1 MELIITLIVLIIIWC
16 VAFMVGNKQGTNQL
30 INQIKKDGGYYDME
44 YTSSVYLILDPT
56 SSLNEVPKELLMG
69 GDIERTLHIA
79 GIKEATPA
87 KITEWENERRAKV
100 ETKTELSMDSLLS
113 KLNKTDLQI
122 KAGIIENTD
131 KTINAFLESNDK
143 QFKSAL
149 KLADIATPK
158 GYDPIKELKIKTDA
172 ARKQHERERQ
182 ERIKIDFDAL
192 NFSRISNEARKQI
205 TEIVK
210 QDLEN
215 KIKQIE
221 KNTPEINEDDTMGS
235 IGTKPK
241 TQTDYQNEH
250 KAEEGKRDI
259 DFMHKWIQEK
269 SGKKDPVSQKRKP
282 KTTKE
287 WEDEFDIG
295 GNS

>member
-1 MELIITLIVLIIIWC
+1 MELVLILIVLIIVWC
-16 VAFMVGNKQGTNQL
+16 IAFMIGNKQGINQL
-30 INQIKKDGGYYDME
+30 TNQIKKDGGYYDME
-44 YTSSVYLILDPT
+44 YTSSVYPILEPT

-100 ETKTELSMDSLLS
+100 ETKTELSMDGLLS

-122 KAGIIENTD
+122 KAGIKQHTHNEEAIKVANKLVSIEKDVNPLIEE
-131 KTINAFLESNDK
+131 K
-143 QFKSAL
+143 
-149 KLADIATPK
+149 
-158 GYDPIKELKIKTDA
+158 LKIEA
-172 ARKQHERERQ
+172 RRKQHERERQ

-215 KIKQIE
+215 KMKVVE
-221 KNTPEINEDDTMGS
+221 ENTPEINED
-235 IGTKPK
+235 TKSK
-241 TQTDYQNEH
+241 
-250 KAEEGKRDI
+250 
-259 DFMHKWIQEK
+259 
-269 SGKKDPVSQKRKP
+269 
-282 KTTKE
+282 
-287 WEDEFDIG
+287 
-295 GNS
+295 

>member
-30 INQIKKDGGYYDME
+30 INQIKKDDGYYDME
-44 YTSSVYLILDPT
+44 YTSSVYPILDPT

-100 ETKTELSMDSLLS
+100 QTKTELSMDSLLS

-131 KTINAFLESNDK
+131 KTG
-143 QFKSAL
+143 
-149 KLADIATPK
+149 ADIK
-158 GYDPIKELKIKTDA
+158 IQVKEIDASDEISFRIEA
-172 ARKQHERERQ
+172 ARKENDREREQRV
-182 ERIKIDFDAL
+182 KIDFDAL

-235 IGTKPK
+235 IGSKPK

-250 KAEEGKRDI
+250 ATIEPHVANEFQSQKEEENGDT
-259 DFMHKWIQEK
+259 DFMRKWIQEK
-269 SGKKDPVSQKRKP
+269 SGKKDPISQKRKP
-282 KTTKE
+282 KSIKD

>member
-44 YTSSVYLILDPT
+44 YTSSVYPILEPT
-56 SSLNEVPKELLMG
+56 SSFNSEVPQEWLANGDKE
-69 GDIERTLHIA
+69 RALHIA

-100 ETKTELSMDSLLS
+100 ETKTELSMGGLLS

-131 KTINAFLESNDK
+131 KTPA
-143 QFKSAL
+143 KSGYDYGLKVIDPIEEL
-149 KLADIATPK
+149 KL
-158 GYDPIKELKIKTDA
+158 KTDA

-210 QDLEN
+210 HDLEN
-215 KIKQIE
+215 KIRDIE
-221 KNTPEINEDDTMGS
+221 KNTPEIVED
-235 IGTKPK
+235 TKSK
-241 TQTDYQNEH
+241 
-250 KAEEGKRDI
+250 
-259 DFMHKWIQEK
+259 
-269 SGKKDPVSQKRKP
+269 
-282 KTTKE
+282 
-287 WEDEFDIG
+287 
-295 GNS
+295 

>member
-1 MELIITLIVLIIIWC
+1 MELIITLIVLIIVWC
-16 VAFMVGNKQGTNQL
+16 VAFMVGNKQGTNRI

-44 YTSSVYLILDPT
+44 ITGAVYPYEHMPSWTPPT
-56 SSLNEVPKELLMG
+56 SSFNSEVPKELLMG

-79 GIKEATPA
+79 GVKQATPA
-87 KITEWENERRAKV
+87 KLQEWQDERFKRASV
-100 ETKTELSMDSLLS
+100 ETELSMDSLLD

-131 KTINAFLESNDK
+131 KTPV
-143 QFKSAL
+143 KSDYDYGLKVIDPIEEL
-149 KLADIATPK
+149 KL
-158 GYDPIKELKIKTDA
+158 KTDA

-215 KIKQIE
+215 KIKEIE
-221 KNTPEINEDDTMGS
+221 KNTPEINED
-235 IGTKPK
+235 TKS
-241 TQTDYQNEH
+241 
-250 KAEEGKRDI
+250 EG
-259 DFMHKWIQEK
+259 DFMYNWIREK
-269 SGKKDPVSQKRKP
+269 SGKKKPNPKQMDGIESDKPFVKTRKKKQK
-282 KTTKE
+282 
-287 WEDEFDIG
+287 
-295 GNS
+295 

>member
-1 MELIITLIVLIIIWC
+1 
-16 VAFMVGNKQGTNQL
+16 
-30 INQIKKDGGYYDME
+30 ME
-44 YTSSVYLILDPT
+44 YTSSVYPILDPT

-100 ETKTELSMDSLLS
+100 ETKTELSMDGLLS

-131 KTINAFLESNDK
+131 KTG
-143 QFKSAL
+143 
-149 KLADIATPK
+149 ADIK
-158 GYDPIKELKIKTDA
+158 IQVKEIDPITDNKKIMEA
-172 ARKQHERERQ
+172 ARKESDRETEQ
-182 ERIKIDFDAL
+182 RIKIDFDAL

-215 KIKQIE
+215 KIRDIE
-221 KNTPEINEDDTMGS
+221 KNTPEIVED
-235 IGTKPK
+235 TKSK
-241 TQTDYQNEH
+241 
-250 KAEEGKRDI
+250 
-259 DFMHKWIQEK
+259 
-269 SGKKDPVSQKRKP
+269 
-282 KTTKE
+282 
-287 WEDEFDIG
+287 
-295 GNS
+295 

>member
-44 YTSSVYLILDPT
+44 YTSSAYPILDPT

-87 KITEWENERRAKV
+87 KITEWENKRRAKV

-131 KTINAFLESNDK
+131 KTPA
-143 QFKSAL
+143 KSGYDYGLKVIDPIEEL
-149 KLADIATPK
+149 KL
-158 GYDPIKELKIKTDA
+158 KTDA

-215 KIKQIE
+215 KIRDIE
-221 KNTPEINEDDTMGS
+221 KNTPEINEDNTMGS
-235 IGTKPK
+235 IGSKPK

-250 KAEEGKRDI
+250 KIPPCVGHELESQKEIEKGDI
-259 DFMHKWIQEK
+259 NFMHNWIREK
-269 SGKKDPVSQKRKP
+269 SGKKKPNPKQMDGIESDKPFVKTRKKKQK
-282 KTTKE
+282 
-287 WEDEFDIG
+287 
-295 GNS
+295 